1 MKKYLSFLI
10 VVFLLVTN
18 AMGAFAYNYAPY
30 IGDGIIKATSVV
42 FTDTDGKV
50 VTSLTSGQEITATV
64 RVKAGSEFDNLMSTV
79 SDKTVTLIVASYSK
93 GFIKEIKTDR
103 ESIGNA
109 TVLSTSITVPDD
121 EPGIRVFMWD
131 DVDSSDSSINA
142 RPLNKMGVVSAEASA
157 IEQISVGGVLI
168 EDFSPDVYE
177 YDVTVNAGYISWP
190 EVIAYTSNAAT
201 KVDATYEGNFPLSAP
216 IRQKVDATEKV
227 KGTSK
232 TAVAT
237 IKVGNKEYKINITQE
252 VPQITDIK
260 LTYQKSGTKVDEVW
274 PDVKNISVYMSTSI
288 GEPKWTKEL
297 PGPNVESAKDM
308 KNERKSEY
316 YNFLKDYE
324 NSGAS
329 PMFAKGVFHYIYD
342 MAPELLGAHQIIVE
356 KDKAK
361 LAASDDYLEFKL
373 ERSARVY
380 AYVGPKEVDLKE
392 TPGWKFYQN
401 LIYPTAQEGVRGAL
415 ARYIGSSNDAY
426 SHKLIKPAI
435 YQDFVVKPGEKVT
448 VTIPKGDEIGFTFIK
463 YFESSNIVA
472 NASYQ
477 YVTEEGTIAEAT
489 SESYLLYKPLLAN
502 SEVAEDRLY
511 VKYRPHGGLMNQ
523 SIKEDIVAKGSGNVL
538 FGTSPFSDNP
548 GYVPVSYDERFDGA
562 QLLRMK
568 LENLKYIKF
577 DLTAPAKVY
586 ILTDITGDN
595 FKNLK
600 GCLEGWNVMGEG
612 TENLMNLYNIVG
624 KATTD
629 KLLDEDG
636 KQLYTS
642 TGAIE
647 YQKRNSKL
655 SNKITE
661 KTSFEKT
668 YYVDYGETET
678 VTLDFSGM
686 ALPTKKIIMVLV
698 QPIN

>member
-42 FTDTDGKV
+42 FTDGNGEV
-50 VTSLTSGQEITATV
+50 VTSLTPGQEITATV

-79 SDKTVTLIVASYSK
+79 LDKTVTLIVASYSK
-93 GFIKEIKTDR
+93 GFIKEIKT
-103 ESIGNA
+103 EKKPIGNA

-131 DVDSSDSSINA
+131 DVKSSINA
-142 RPLNKMGVVSAEASA
+142 RPLSNFGVVSAEASE

-252 VPQITDIK
+252 GPQITDIK
-260 LTYQKSGTKVDEVW
+260 LTYQKSANVDEVW

-297 PGPNVESAKDM
+297 PGPNIESEIDD
-308 KNERKSEY
+308 ERKSEY

-324 NSGAS
+324 KSGAS

-342 MAPELLGAHQIIVE
+342 IAPELLGAQQIIVE

-361 LAASDDYLEFKL
+361 PASSDDYLEFKI

-380 AYVGPKEVDLKE
+380 AYVGSNAANLNEK
-392 TPGWKFYQN
+392 TGWTLYQN
-401 LIYPTAQEGVRGAL
+401 LIYTSDEKGVRGAV
-415 ARYIGSSNDAY
+415 ARYIGSSENAY
-426 SHKLIKPAI
+426 SHKLIRPAK

-448 VTIPKGDEIGFTFIK
+448 VKIPKGNEIGFTFIK
-463 YFESSNIVA
+463 YFENSNIVT

-477 YVTEEGTIAEAT
+477 YDTKDVTT

-502 SEVAEDRLY
+502 KELTGTDLY
-511 VKYRPHGGLMNQ
+511 LKYIPSAGLTT
-523 SIKEDIVAKGSGNVL
+523 SHTTDVVAKGTGNVL
-538 FGTSPFSDNP
+538 FGVSPFDDYE
-548 GYVPVSYDERFDGA
+548 GYIPVSYDDRFDGA
-562 QLLRMK
+562 QTFRMRSDLK
-568 LENLKYIKF
+568 NLKYIKF

-586 ILTDITGDN
+586 ILTDITGND
-595 FKNLK
+595 FENLK
-600 GCLEGWNVMGEG
+600 GCLDGWNVMGDREEG
-612 TENLMNLYNIVG
+612 LIKFYNIVDG
-624 KATTD
+624 NKFYNIV
-629 KLLDEDG
+629 DG
-636 KQLYTS
+636 K
-642 TGAIE
+642 E
-647 YQKRNSKL
+647 L
-655 SNKITE
+655 SFKPTE

-668 YYVDYGETET
+668 YYIDYGETET
-678 VTLDFSGM
+678 VNLIFSGM
-686 ALPTKKIIMVLV
+686 SFPTEKIIMVLV
-698 QPIN
+698 QPLN

>member
-10 VVFLLVTN
+10 VIFLLITN
-18 AMGAFAYNYAPY
+18 VLGAFAYNYAPY

-42 FTDTDGKV
+42 FTDADGKV
-50 VTSLTSGQEITATV
+50 VTSLTPGQTITATV
-64 RVKAGSEFDNLMSTV
+64 RVKAGSDSLTGSEKV
-79 SDKTVTLIVASYSK
+79 SLIVASYSK
-93 GFIKEIKTDR
+93 GFIEDVAIDTKTIK
-103 ESIGNA
+103 NA
-109 TVLSTSITVPDD
+109 TVMTKSIKVPDV

-131 DVDSSDSSINA
+131 EIDGSVNA
-142 RPLNKMGVVSAEASA
+142 RPLNKMGVVSAEASE

-227 KGTSK
+227 EGTSK
-232 TAVAT
+232 TAVVT
-237 IKVGNKEYKINITQE
+237 IMVGDKEYKINVTQE
-252 VPQITDIK
+252 IPQITDIK

-342 MAPELLGAHQIIVE
+342 MAPELLGAQQIIVE

-361 LAASDDYLEFKL
+361 PISTDSKEYLEFTL

-380 AYVGPKEVDLKE
+380 AYVGSDEVDLDE

-401 LIYPTAQEGVRGAL
+401 LIYPTAQKGVRGAL

-448 VTIPKGDEIGFTFIK
+448 VTIPKGNEIGFTFIK

-477 YVTEEGTIAEAT
+477 YVTDKGTIAEAT

-511 VKYRPHGGLMNQ
+511 VKYRPHGGLMNS

-600 GCLEGWNVMGEG
+600 GRLEGWNVMGEG

-624 KATTD
+624 KATSD

-636 KQLYTS
+636 NQLYTS
-642 TGAIE
+642 TGDIE
-647 YQKRNSKL
+647 YQKTNSKL

-678 VTLDFSGM
+678 VNLDFSGM
-686 ALPTKKIIMVLV
+686 AFPTKKIIMVLV
-698 QPIN
+698 QPIK

>member
-10 VVFLLVTN
+10 VIFLLITN
-18 AMGAFAYNYAPY
+18 VLGAFAYNYAPY
-30 IGDGIIKATSVV
+30 IGDGIIKSTSVV
-42 FTDTDGKV
+42 FTDADGKV
-50 VTSLTSGQEITATV
+50 VTSLTPGQTITATV

-79 SDKTVTLIVASYSK
+79 SDKTVTLIVASYSN
-93 GFIKEIKTDR
+93 GFIKEIKTDKK
-103 ESIGNA
+103 SIGNA

-121 EPGIRVFMWD
+121 KPGIRVFMWD
-131 DVDSSDSSINA
+131 DVDSSINA
-142 RPLNKMGVVSAEASA
+142 RPLSNFGVVSAEGGN
-157 IEQISVGGVLI
+157 IEQISVGGVLV

-227 KGTSK
+227 EGTSK
-232 TAVAT
+232 TAVVT
-237 IKVGNKEYKINITQE
+237 IMVGDKEYKINVTQE
-252 VPQITDIK
+252 VPQITDIR
-260 LTYQKSGTKVDEVW
+260 LTYLNNSTKAEEVW

-297 PGPNVESAKDM
+297 PGPNVESEKDM
-308 KNERKSEY
+308 KNENERKSEY

-342 MAPELLGAHQIIVE
+342 IAPELLGAQQIIVE

-361 LAASDDYLEFKL
+361 PISTDSKDYLEFTL

-380 AYVGPKEVDLKE
+380 AYVGSNAANLNDE
-392 TPGWKFYQN
+392 TGWTLYQN
-401 LIYPTAQEGVRGAL
+401 LIYPSDQKGVRGAV
-415 ARYIGSSNDAY
+415 ARYIGSSENAY
-426 SHKLIKPAI
+426 SHKLIRPAK

-448 VTIPKGDEIGFTFIK
+448 VTIPKGNEIGFTFIK
-463 YFESSNIVA
+463 YFESSNIVE
-472 NASYQ
+472 NFSYK
-477 YVTEEGTIAEAT
+477 YGSTTPDTFEIC
-489 SESYLLYKPLLAN
+489 LLDKPLLAN

-511 VKYRPHGGLMNQ
+511 VKYRPLGGLMKSVN
-523 SIKEDIVAKGSGNVL
+523 EDIVAEGSGNVL
-538 FGTSPFSDNP
+538 FGTSPFSDNA

-568 LENLKYIKF
+568 YDLENLKYIKF

-600 GCLEGWNVMGEG
+600 RCLEGWNVMGEG

-624 KATTD
+624 KATSD

-636 KQLYTS
+636 NQLYTS
-642 TGAIE
+642 TGNIE
-647 YQKRNSKL
+647 YQKTNSKL

-668 YYVDYGETET
+668 YYLDYGEKET
-678 VTLDFSGM
+678 VNLDFSGM
-686 ALPTKKIIMVLV
+686 AFPTKKIIMVLV

>member
-10 VVFLLVTN
+10 VIFLLITN
-18 AMGAFAYNYAPY
+18 VLGAFAYNYAPY
-30 IGDGIIKATSVV
+30 IGDGIIKSTSVV
-42 FTDTDGKV
+42 FTDADGKV
-50 VTSLTSGQEITATV
+50 VTSLTPGETITATV
-64 RVKAGSEFDNLMSTV
+64 RVKAGSDSLTGSEKV
-79 SDKTVTLIVASYSK
+79 SLIVASYSK
-93 GFIKEIKTDR
+93 GFIEDVAIDTKTIK
-103 ESIGNA
+103 NA
-109 TVLSTSITVPDD
+109 TIMTKSIKVPDV

-131 DVDSSDSSINA
+131 EIDGSVNA
-142 RPLNKMGVVSAEASA
+142 RPLNKMGIVSAEASA
-157 IEQISVGGVLI
+157 IEQISVGGVLV

-227 KGTSK
+227 EGTSK
-232 TAVAT
+232 TAVVT
-237 IKVGNKEYKINITQE
+237 IMVGDKEYKINVTQE
-252 VPQITDIK
+252 VPQITDIR
-260 LTYQKSGTKVDEVW
+260 LTYLNNSTKAEEVW
-274 PDVKNISVYMSTSI
+274 PEVKNISVYMSTSI

-297 PGPNVESAKDM
+297 PGPNVESDKDM

-342 MAPELLGAHQIIVE
+342 MAPELLGAQQIIVE

-361 LAASDDYLEFKL
+361 PISTDSKEYLEFTL

-380 AYVGPKEVDLKE
+380 AYVGSNAANLNDE
-392 TPGWKFYQN
+392 TGWTLYQN
-401 LIYPTAQEGVRGAL
+401 LIYPSDQKGVRGAV
-415 ARYIGSSNDAY
+415 ARYIGSSEDAY
-426 SHKLIKPAI
+426 SHKLIRPAK

-448 VTIPKGDEIGFTFIK
+448 VTIPKGNEIGFTFIK
-463 YFESSNIVA
+463 YFESSNIVE
-472 NASYQ
+472 NFSYK
-477 YVTEEGTIAEAT
+477 YGSTTPDTFEIC
-489 SESYLLYKPLLAN
+489 LLDKPLLAN

-511 VKYRPHGGLMNQ
+511 VKYRPLGGLKTSVN
-523 SIKEDIVAKGSGNVL
+523 EDIVAKGSGNVL
-538 FGTSPFSDNP
+538 FGTSPFSDNA

-568 LENLKYIKF
+568 YDLKNLKYIKF

-595 FKNLK
+595 FENLK

-624 KATTD
+624 KATSD

-636 KQLYTS
+636 NQLYTS
-642 TGAIE
+642 AGDIE
-647 YQKRNSKL
+647 YQKINSKL

-668 YYVDYGETET
+668 YYLDYGEKET
-678 VTLDFSGM
+678 VNLDFSGM
-686 ALPTKKIIMVLV
+686 AFPTKKIIMVLV
-698 QPIN
+698 QPLN

>member
-10 VVFLLVTN
+10 VIFLLITN
-18 AMGAFAYNYAPY
+18 VLGAFAYNYAPY

-42 FTDTDGKV
+42 FTDADGKV
-50 VTSLTSGQEITATV
+50 VTSLTPGQTITATV

-93 GFIKEIKTDR
+93 GFIKEITTDK

-109 TVLSTSITVPDD
+109 TVLSTSITVPDE

-131 DVDSSDSSINA
+131 EIYGSVNA

-157 IEQISVGGVLI
+157 IEQISVGGVLV

-227 KGTSK
+227 EGTSK
-232 TAVAT
+232 TAVVT
-237 IKVGNKEYKINITQE
+237 IMVGDKEYKINVTQE
-252 VPQITDIK
+252 IPQITDIK

-274 PDVKNISVYMSTSI
+274 PDVRNINVYMSTSI

-308 KNERKSEY
+308 KDERKSEY

-361 LAASDDYLEFKL
+361 PAESSDDYLEFTI

-380 AYVGPKEVDLKE
+380 AYVGKDAANLDK
-392 TPGWKFYQN
+392 GWKLYQN
-401 LIYPTAQEGVRGAL
+401 LIYPSAQEGVRGAL
-415 ARYIGSSNDAY
+415 ARYIGSSDNAY
-426 SHKLIKPAI
+426 SHYLITPAK

-448 VTIPKGDEIGFTFIK
+448 VTIPKGKEIGFTFIK

-477 YVTEEGTIAEAT
+477 YDTKAVTT

-502 SEVAEDRLY
+502 KELTGTDLYLKYKPSTGLEKPVTTDVVAN
-511 VKYRPHGGLMNQ
+511 GT
-523 SIKEDIVAKGSGNVL
+523 GNVL
-538 FGTSPFSDNP
+538 FGVSPFADYA
-548 GYVPVSYDERFDGA
+548 GYIPVSYDDRFDGA
-562 QLLRMK
+562 QTFRMRYDLK
-568 LENLKYIKF
+568 NLKNIKF
-577 DLTAPAKVY
+577 NLTAPAKVY
-586 ILTDITGDN
+586 ILTNITLEKD
-595 FKNLK
+595 FENLK
-600 GCLEGWNVMGEG
+600 CCLDGWNVMGDGEEG
-612 TENLMNLYNIVG
+612 LIKFYNIV
-624 KATTD
+624 
-629 KLLDEDG
+629 DG
-636 KQLYTS
+636 K
-642 TGAIE
+642 E
-647 YQKRNSKL
+647 L
-655 SNKITE
+655 SFKPTE

-678 VTLDFSGM
+678 VNLDFSGM
-686 ALPTKKIIMVLV
+686 AFPTKKIIMVLV
-698 QPIN
+698 QPIK

>member
-10 VVFLLVTN
+10 VIFLLITN
-18 AMGAFAYNYAPY
+18 VLGAFAYNYAPY

-42 FTDTDGKV
+42 FTDADGKV
-50 VTSLTSGQEITATV
+50 VTSLTPGETITATV
-64 RVKAGSEFDNLMSTV
+64 RVKAGSDSLTGSEKV
-79 SDKTVTLIVASYSK
+79 SLIVASYSK
-93 GFIKEIKTDR
+93 GFIEDVAIDTKTIK
-103 ESIGNA
+103 NA
-109 TVLSTSITVPDD
+109 TVMTKSIKVPDV

-131 DVDSSDSSINA
+131 EIDGSVNA
-142 RPLNKMGVVSAEASA
+142 RPLNKMGVVSAEASE

-227 KGTSK
+227 EGTSK
-232 TAVAT
+232 TAVVT
-237 IKVGNKEYKINITQE
+237 IMVGDKEYKINVTQE
-252 VPQITDIK
+252 VPQITDVK
-260 LTYQKSGTKVDEVW
+260 LTYLNSNTNTEEVW
-274 PDVKNISVYMSTSI
+274 PEVKNISVYMSTSI

-297 PGPNVESAKDM
+297 PGPNVESDKDM

-342 MAPELLGAHQIIVE
+342 MAPELLGAQQIIVE

-361 LAASDDYLEFKL
+361 PISTDSKEYLEFTL

-380 AYVGPKEVDLKE
+380 AYVGSNAANLNDE
-392 TPGWKFYQN
+392 TGWTLYQN
-401 LIYPTAQEGVRGAL
+401 LIYPSDQKGVRGAV
-415 ARYIGSSNDAY
+415 ARYIGSSEDAY
-426 SHKLIKPAI
+426 SHKLIRPAK
-435 YQDFVVKPGEKVT
+435 YQDFFVKPGEKVT
-448 VTIPKGDEIGFTFIK
+448 VTIPKGNEIGFTFIK
-463 YFESSNIVA
+463 YFESSNIVE
-472 NASYQ
+472 NFSYK
-477 YVTEEGTIAEAT
+477 YGSTTPDTFEIC
-489 SESYLLYKPLLAN
+489 LLDKPLLAN

-511 VKYRPHGGLMNQ
+511 VKYRPLGGLKTSVN
-523 SIKEDIVAKGSGNVL
+523 EDIVAKGSGNVL
-538 FGTSPFSDNP
+538 FGTSPFSDNA

-568 LENLKYIKF
+568 YDLKNLKYIKF

-595 FKNLK
+595 FENLK

-624 KATTD
+624 KATSD

-636 KQLYTS
+636 NQLYTS
-642 TGAIE
+642 AGDIE
-647 YQKRNSKL
+647 YQKINSKL

-668 YYVDYGETET
+668 YYLDYGEKET
-678 VTLDFSGM
+678 VNLNFSGM
-686 ALPTKKIIMVLV
+686 KFPKNKIIMVLV
-698 QPIN
+698 QPLN